1 MHPNIKKGQKIILYK
16 IAKNVLNFFLLAW
29 TGALFV
35 EVLIP
40 GFISNYLSFTKIIL
54 AISILTMI
62 ICYLSRD
69 FDITDVQ
76 KENSKIL
83 LTSASL
89 FALIMISIACLNFS
103 PITLS
108 IISATTLLAI
118 FYLYKI
124 ILKK

>member
-54 AISILTMI
+54 VISVLTAIIYYLTE
-62 ICYLSRD
+62 D
-69 FDITDVQ
+69 FEVTAVQ
-76 KENSKIL
+76 KENSKIMF
-83 LTSASL
+83 TSAFL
-89 FALIMISIACLNFS
+89 FALIVIVIASLNFS
-103 PITLS
+103 PITILV
-108 IISATTLLAI
+108 ISVTTLLAI

-124 ILKK
+124 ILEK